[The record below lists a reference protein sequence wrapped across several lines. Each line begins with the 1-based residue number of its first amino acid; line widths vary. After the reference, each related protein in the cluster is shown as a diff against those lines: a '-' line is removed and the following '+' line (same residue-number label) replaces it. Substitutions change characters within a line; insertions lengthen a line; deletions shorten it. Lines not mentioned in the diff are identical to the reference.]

1 MHFLQFKPF
10 SKHELIENLQKA
22 LPDYKIQN
30 TFGTLQVRTSGF
42 TVSGNVALKCDPSK
56 GWIRTQTN
64 YDYAYI
70 YLFMMLPLGIYL
82 LSRKQ
87 KTIALEQLVI
97 AKLHDL
103 LEKPNGS
110 NT

>member
-1 MHFLQFKPF
+1 MQFLQFKPF
-10 SKHELIENLQKA
+10 SKQELMEDLKRV
-22 LPDYKIQN
+22 LPGYKIQN

-64 YDYAYI
+64 YDYAYV

-82 LSRKQ
+82 LNRKQ
-87 KTIALEQLVI
+87 KMIALENLVI
-97 AKLHDL
+97 TKLHDL
-103 LEKPNGS
+103 LEKPEA
-110 NT
+110 